1 VCFYIFTRND
11 NTAEIPR
18 RYYHVAFRIPDDNCR
33 RMRIDPCAQ
42 KEKEAEAWQ
51 GNPLSFKRLLMKFRK
66 IVIAIDGYSACGKST
81 TAKVVANVLGYR
93 YIDSGAMYR
102 AVTLYFLDNHISLTN
117 PREVQ
122 KGLNDINITFNLNG
136 KSHSET
142 FLNGLNVEKKI
153 RSMRVS
159 EMVSQV
165 STLGS
170 VRREMVEQ
178 QRKMGK
184 DKAVVMDGRDIGTA
198 VFPNAELK
206 IFMTAD
212 MLVRAFRR
220 QRELLERDQ
229 LVDLD
234 EVLINLK
241 ERDKIDTTR
250 TESPLKQASDATVID
265 TTFITLDEQVD
276 EVVRMAVSRMI

>member
-1 VCFYIFTRND
+1 
-11 NTAEIPR
+11 
-18 RYYHVAFRIPDDNCR
+18 
-33 RMRIDPCAQ
+33 
-42 KEKEAEAWQ
+42 
-51 GNPLSFKRLLMKFRK
+51 MKFRK

-122 KGLNDINITFNLNG
+122 KGLDDIHIAFKLNG

-159 EMVSQV
+159 EMVSQI

-170 VRREMVEQ
+170 VRRAMVEQ
-178 QRKMGK
+178 QRKLGHN
-184 DKAVVMDGRDIGTA
+184 KAVVMDGRDIGTA

-250 TESPLKQASDATVID
+250 LESPLKQAPDATVID

-276 EVVRMAVSRMI
+276 EVVRMAVSRML